1 MMKIGRSIFS
11 ARWSILSSYPDR
23 PLADPTMTEQERETL
38 ARQTLLQLEEDHAR
52 RVARLTTVSR
62 EEESRKAS
70 DGERERARLVLET
83 RQRFYEERGY
93 ISYTNSRGEVE
104 WLLPDEAARRT
115 RRRDRHNRHLA
126 QSSEARRRWV
136 LLGVT
141 VGCFLLGALG
151 LMVLTR

>member
-1 MMKIGRSIFS
+1 
-11 ARWSILSSYPDR
+11 
-23 PLADPTMTEQERETL
+23 MTEQERETL

-93 ISYTNSRGEVE
+93 VSERSCHGR
-104 WLLPDEAARRT
+104 P
-115 RRRDRHNRHLA
+115 RDRHNRHLA

>member
-1 MMKIGRSIFS
+1 MKIERSIF
-11 ARWSILSSYPDR
+11 AFPWSILSSYPDR
-23 PLADPTMTEQERETL
+23 PLADPMMTEQERETL

-70 DGERERARLVLET
+70 DAERERSKLVLET

-93 ISYTNSRGEVE
+93 VSYTNSRGEVE
-104 WLLPDEAARRT
+104 WLLPDEAARRI
-115 RRRDRHNRHLA
+115 RRRDRHNRHLEK
-126 QSSEARRRWV
+126 SSEARRRWV
-136 LLGVT
+136 LLAIT
-141 VGCFLLGALG
+141 VGCFVLGALG